1 MMFGNLNNYLL
12 IAVKICGILGTLIY
26 LIFSLVIVKQV
37 STMSK
42 NVKDKFNGVL
52 IAFSYIHLMAA
63 VLLVFLALT
72 IL

>member
-1 MMFGNLNNYLL
+1 MFPDLNNYLVIL
-12 IAVKICGILGTLIY
+12 EKIFGVLGALIY

-37 STMSK
+37 GTMTK

-52 IAFSYIHLMAA
+52 IAFSYMHLIAA
-63 VLLVFLALT
+63 VLLVFLAWA

>member
-1 MMFGNLNNYLL
+1 MLGGLNNLL
-12 IAVKICGILGTLIY
+12 VLAEKLFGVLGAIIY

-37 STMSK
+37 GTMSK

-52 IAFSYIHLMAA
+52 IVFSYIHLAA
-63 VLLVFLALT
+63 AILLVFMAWA

>member
-1 MMFGNLNNYLL
+1 MFQDLNSYLIL
-12 IAVKICGILGTLIY
+12 AERIFGIIGTIIY

-37 STMSK
+37 KTMTK

-52 IAFSYIHLMAA
+52 IVFSYLHLIAA
-63 VLLVFLALT
+63 ILLVFLAWT